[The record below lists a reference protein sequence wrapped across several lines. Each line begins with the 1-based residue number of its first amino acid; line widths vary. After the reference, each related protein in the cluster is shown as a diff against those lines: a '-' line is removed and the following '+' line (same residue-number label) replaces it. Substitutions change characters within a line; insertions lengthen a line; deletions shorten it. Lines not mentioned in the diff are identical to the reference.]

1 MGGSRVK
8 DMWGMGSGGVGSR
21 VGVVGLTLD
30 YLKSEMSF
38 VFREKKLI
46 ISQNSCFVQFGAS
59 KTEKIRICQTL

>member
-30 YLKSEMSF
+30 FLKSEKSF
-38 VFREKKLI
+38 KFREKTHYFAKFLFCSI
-46 ISQNSCFVQFGAS
+46 WSFEN
-59 KTEKIRICQTL
+59 

>member
-30 YLKSEMSF
+30 FFKVKRATYFAKKTHYFAKFLFCSIWSF
-38 VFREKKLI
+38 E
-46 ISQNSCFVQFGAS
+46 N
-59 KTEKIRICQTL
+59 